1 MDGLKSFAKRLVNNY
16 APGPSAARF
25 SVVSFQSVATT
36 RVGWSTNQVDIDAA
50 IDQMEADGATSISA
64 GFEAAGQLFIASRP
78 GATKIVLLFSDG
90 EQIDDFGGPNM
101 AIASADI
108 VKESGVTVF
117 AWGFGFDVSLGT
129 LQKIATD
136 PRKAISANTIGELSG
151 YLADLEAA
159 VCNVSPSPP
168 PMPPST
174 SPPSPSPSPSPPSAP
189 PCPAYQVGVDYP
201 GSDVQIPGSNPRSL
215 NTPNVVSATACASL
229 CQDNAVPFFGFGHSS
244 PYLGRCWCKSVLKG
258 PRSLSSLTSGHAC
271 ARNE

>member
-64 GFEAAGQLFIASRP
+64 GFQAAGQLFIASRP

-90 EQIDDFGGPNM
+90 EQSDDFGGPNR

-117 AWGFGFDVSLGT
+117 AWGFGKDVRLGT
-129 LQKIATD
+129 LQQIATD
-136 PRKAISANTIGELSG
+136 RSKAYTAAEIGELSG
-151 YLADLEAA
+151 YLAELEAA

-168 PMPPST
+168 PMPPSPSVFFTVVGPCTVDGPCARSPNYPSNYGINQDCTITPT
-174 SPPSPSPSPSPPSAP
+174 SLA
-189 PCPAYQVGVDYP
+189 V
-201 GSDVQIPGSNPRSL
+201 NLRL
-215 NTPNVVSATACASL
+215 SATAFNTEYGYDKLIVNDVTYSG
-229 CQDNAVPFFGFGHSS
+229 VTSS
-244 PYLGRCWCKSVLKG
+244 GTTTG
-258 PRSLSSLTSGHAC
+258 PSDV
-271 ARNE
+271 